1 MVLRRLFGTVAT
13 AGRCFSEGSLAMAC
27 HAWSVAVAAA
37 LLLASGAVAE
47 DVTAGNKDRP
57 GSRID
62 CAAPKPLREMPQDET
77 RTIPELCGWRD
88 DSLQN
93 SPPNGEA
100 RETTLVQHEEP
111 AAPKINLS
119 MEQRHIIRE
128 IVLKDLKP
136 KRASADS
143 KAGIGDSA
151 PAGANPQ
158 PFPPEVAQKVPQIK
172 SHRFFVRDDQ
182 IVIVNPT
189 DDRIEDVIE

>member
-1 MVLRRLFGTVAT
+1 
-13 AGRCFSEGSLAMAC
+13 MAC
-27 HAWSVAVAAA
+27 HAWSVAVGAA
-37 LLLASGAVAE
+37 LLLASAAVAE
-47 DVTAGNKDRP
+47 DVSTGSTNHTP

-62 CAAPKPLREMPQDET
+62 CAAPKPLREMAQDET

-93 SPPNGEA
+93 GRA
-100 RETTLVQHEEP
+100 REMTLVQHEEP
-111 AAPKINLS
+111 TAPKINLS
-119 MEQRHIIRE
+119 MEQRHIIKE

-136 KRASADS
+136 KRTSADS

-151 PAGANPQ
+151 PAGADPQ

-172 SHRFFVRDDQ
+172 SHRFFVRGDQ